1 MDAMKF
7 LLGATAA
14 LLLGAIF
21 VSWQGMQRGVDEASP
36 EEIKLL
42 QQQIADLKAEMHKT
56 GQSHSQGNPQPVT
69 PPPVEMSLEDQ
80 LAEAQR
86 KLAEMAAAQNLQAD
100 QSAIDARLR
109 RDEEGLIAQK
119 ILEGKDDELRRSRL
133 ISQALLVGRVSDY
146 VDDPQY
152 GGFITI
158 EVLMSEQ
165 VQVGSILG
173 IRRNKT
179 GILYQFKV
187 SDVTADGAIANPIT
201 KIGDIKPERGDE
213 LIFPP
218 LY

>member
-1 MDAMKF
+1 MDTMKF

-21 VSWQGMQRGVDEASP
+21 VSWQGMQKGMQNASSDDMA
-36 EEIKLL
+36 KL
-42 QQQIADLKAEMHKT
+42 QQQMAEMREQMGK
-56 GQSHSQGNPQPVT
+56 GQT
-69 PPPVEMSLEDQ
+69 PAAAEPD
-80 LAEAQR
+80 AEAYRRQIAELQR
-86 KLAEMAAAQNLQAD
+86 KLAESETDQVTAD
-100 QSAIDARLR
+100 ADLDAKLR

-119 ILEGKDDELRRSRL
+119 MLESNDDELRRARL
-133 ISQALLVGRVSDY
+133 ISQALLVGRVTEY
-146 VDDPQY
+146 AEDPTY
-152 GGFITI
+152 GGFITF
-158 EVLMSEQ
+158 EVKMPDQ

-187 SDVTADGAIANPIT
+187 SDVTPQGAIANPLT
-201 KIGDIKPERGDE
+201 AIGEIKPVPGDE